1 MLPSASSSPWCR
13 DSSLAMS
20 LDSRELRFYASS
32 VSSSHIAR
40 AMSSSRSSGGSVTKT
55 VSTRTVTKSAD
66 GSMRVATYES
76 RSKSV
81 ASQDL
86 LDSMA
91 PPALS
96 IYSHGLAGLMS
107 TFDYEFKRAFSY
119 PTQTWSSMMTAQY
132 STSSALFTSLDDF
145 DLKSSRAKSEHQRKN
160 DIIRIDL
167 TEEEQELFDLLRTVT
182 TECGMKSTL
191 RVAGGWVRD
200 KILASQDFLQ
210 NRKTRDLIDDGRSS
224 SVTSGVR
231 ERGAEGST
239 NNEGA
244 EMKRIT
250 SKFKGDTK
258 GEQSV

>member
-1 MLPSASSSPWCR
+1 
-13 DSSLAMS
+13 
-20 LDSRELRFYASS
+20 
-32 VSSSHIAR
+32 
-40 AMSSSRSSGGSVTKT
+40 
-55 VSTRTVTKSAD
+55 
-66 GSMRVATYES
+66 MRVATYES

-81 ASQDL
+81 ASHDL
-86 LDSMA
+86 LDTMA

-96 IYSHGLAGLMS
+96 IYSHCLASLMS

-119 PTQTWSSMMTAQY
+119 PTQTSSSMMTAHY
-132 STSSALFTSLDDF
+132 STSSALFTSLEDF

-160 DIIRIDL
+160 EVIRIDL

-210 NRKTRDLIDDGRSS
+210 NRRTREIDGGSSS

-231 ERGAEGST
+231 ESGTEGST
-239 NNEGA
+239 SNEGA
-244 EMKRIT
+244 DMKRIT
-250 SKFKGDTK
+250 SKFKGDPK
-258 GEQSV
+258 GEQ